1 LIAIVLGFATS
12 VVYGFADFFGAIA
25 AKRISALAV
34 TLVAGLSGLAFLF
47 AMTPMFGLPMDPTA
61 IFWGILAG
69 IFSALAISLLYA
81 SLAIGPISI
90 LSPLGAIVSALIP
103 MAYGVFIIGESF
115 SQFGFLALLGIL
127 IAVGLVGFSPG
138 ADVRLPSIKG
148 LLLSIGAGSSIG
160 LVLIFLD
167 QTPSDSG
174 LTPIVFL
181 RAFSAI
187 TIGLILLASL
197 LFSKGALARSASP
210 RLWLAAGAA
219 GILDSTANILFLNA
233 IRLGEL
239 SAVAVLTAL
248 YPLGTIILARVFL
261 KEKIAKQQLAGVL
274 LALSCSALLASGI

>member
-1 LIAIVLGFATS
+1 MLAIVLGFATS

-25 AKRISALAV
+25 AKKINALIV
-34 TLVAGLSGLAFLF
+34 TLVAGVSGLVFLL
-47 AMTPMFGLPMDPTA
+47 AMTPLFGLPFDSTA
-61 IFWGILAG
+61 IFWGILSG
-69 IFSALAISLLYA
+69 VFSALAISLLYA
-81 SLAIGPISI
+81 SLALGPISI

-103 MAYGVFIIGESF
+103 MGFGVFIVGESF
-115 SQFGFLALLGIL
+115 SQFGFLALVGIL

-138 ADVRLPSIKG
+138 ADVRLPSLKG
-148 LLLSIGAGSSIG
+148 LLLAIGAGASIG

-181 RAFSAI
+181 RAFSAL
-187 TIGLILLASL
+187 TIGVILLASL
-197 LFSKGALARSASP
+197 GLSKRALKTAPNP
-210 RLWLAAGAA
+210 RLWMAAGLA

-248 YPLGTIILARVFL
+248 YPLGTIILARIFL
-261 KEKIAKQQLAGVL
+261 KEKIAKPQLAGVL
-274 LALSCSALLASGI
+274 LALACSALLASGI

>member
-1 LIAIVLGFATS
+1 MISIVLGFATS

-25 AKRISALAV
+25 AKKINALTV
-34 TLVAGLSGLAFLF
+34 TLVAGVSGLVFLF
-47 AMTPMFGLPMDPTA
+47 AVTPFFGLPLNSTA
-61 IFWGILAG
+61 IFWGILSG
-69 IFSALAISLLYA
+69 VFSALAISLLYA

-103 MAYGVFIIGESF
+103 MAFGVFVVGEKF
-115 SQFGFLALLGIL
+115 SEFGYLALIGIL
-127 IAVGLVGFSPG
+127 VAVGLVGFSPG

-148 LLLSIGAGSSIG
+148 LLLSIGAGASIG

-187 TIGLILLASL
+187 TIGLFLLASL
-197 LFSKGALARSASP
+197 VISKGAPRQGASP
-210 RLWLAAGAA
+210 RLWLAAGTA

-248 YPLGTIILARVFL
+248 YPLGTIILARIFL
-261 KEKIAKQQLAGVL
+261 KEKIAKLQLAGVL
-274 LALSCSALLASGI
+274 LALACSALLASGI